1 MDKVEKFEQTKKI
14 EGYLEENQVSEL
26 FLGLLKQ
33 LLVQRPEKPLD
44 FIIDKL
50 SQAPVKRIFL
60 LGPSGSNRKAYCKTL
75 RETFGL
81 NIIETGTL
89 L

>member
-1 MDKVEKFEQTKKI
+1 MDKVEKFEQTQKI

-33 LLVQRPEKPLD
+33 LLVQRPDKPLD

-50 SQAPVKRIFL
+50 SQP
-60 LGPSGSNRKAYCKTL
+60 PSKCTRYH
-75 RETFGL
+75 F
-81 NIIETGTL
+81 
-89 L
+89 

>member
-1 MDKVEKFEQTKKI
+1 MDKVEKFEQTQKI

-33 LLVQRPEKPLD
+33 LLVQRPDKPLD

-50 SQAPVKRIFL
+50 SQAPSKSLVTIL
-60 LGPSGSNRKAYCKTL
+60 IN
-75 RETFGL
+75 
-81 NIIETGTL
+81 
-89 L
+89 